1 MNKLPFVL
9 IATMLP
15 FCAIAQ
21 DAKEKSLT
29 RAQQDSVVKKA
40 TSTGQN
46 QYVNP
51 SLKTTPRQSAS
62 ADQYDCDSTCLSMG
76 GNKTYQMTYI
86 ENQTVRCPA
95 DYKSPSGYNHL
106 ITATR
111 KITKKYEGNTLLSTI
126 VGAWEKTDNNT
137 LCSKY
142 ETGQDSCW
150 DGSYSTRDRTNYYNG
165 DYIYSSWRT
174 IRACPPPPPVSSGCG
189 TPQGSNWHCDVT
201 SAKQI
206 ITADGQK
213 SIQYTYGFFDNK
225 GDYYGPANYTTQV
238 DPYFV
243 NQTTGYT
250 NAYHNYIETGENL
263 YGNNAPPKPLD
274 WTPPPGYPF

>member
-21 DAKEKSLT
+21 DVKEKSLT

-51 SLKTTPRQSAS
+51 SLKTTPRQNAS

-76 GNKTYQMTYI
+76 GNKTYQMAYI
-86 ENQTVRCPA
+86 ENQTARCPA
-95 DYKSPSGYNHL
+95 GYKSTSGDNHV

-126 VGAWEKTDNNT
+126 VGAWERTDNNN

-142 ETGQDSCW
+142 ERETGYCGG
-150 DGSYSTRDRTNYYNG
+150 GSHSIRERTNYYNG

-174 IRACPPPPPVSSGCG
+174 IKDCPELDLTPRENGGGGVSVRFFNSQKEALQWYSGYYRSEAEHYQRVG
-189 TPQGSNWHCDVT
+189 DERL
-201 SAKQI
+201 
-206 ITADGQK
+206 QK
-213 SIQYTYGFFDNK
+213 ANQERYEQVKEDLRR
-225 GDYYGPANYTTQV
+225 YYG
-238 DPYFV
+238 
-243 NQTTGYT
+243 
-250 NAYHNYIETGENL
+250 
-263 YGNNAPPKPLD
+263 K
-274 WTPPPGYPF
+274 

>member
-76 GNKTYQMTYI
+76 GNKTYQMAYI
-86 ENQTVRCPA
+86 ENQTARCPA
-95 DYKSPSGYNHL
+95 GYKSTSGDNHV
-106 ITATR
+106 IGATR
-111 KITKKYEGNTLLSTI
+111 KITKTYEGNTLLSTI
-126 VGAWEKTDNNT
+126 VGPWEKTDNNN
-137 LCSKY
+137 LCYKY
-142 ETGQDSCW
+142 ETAQDSCW

-174 IRACPPPPPVSSGCG
+174 IRDCPPLPPPPPIDYSDSGG
-189 TPQGSNWHCDVT
+189 
-201 SAKQI
+201 
-206 ITADGQK
+206 
-213 SIQYTYGFFDNK
+213 
-225 GDYYGPANYTTQV
+225 GDSWDPPKYEGEFGPA
-238 DPYFV
+238 
-243 NQTTGYT
+243 
-250 NAYHNYIETGENL
+250 
-263 YGNNAPPKPLD
+263 GNESQAGRGAGG